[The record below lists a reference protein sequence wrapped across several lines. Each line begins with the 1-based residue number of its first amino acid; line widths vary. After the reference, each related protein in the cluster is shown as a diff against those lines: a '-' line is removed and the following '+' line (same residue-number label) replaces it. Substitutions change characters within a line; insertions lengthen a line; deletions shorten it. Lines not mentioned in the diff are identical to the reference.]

1 MNEIPFVFLLFG
13 PLYLEV
19 GASKD
24 LIVSSSLGL
33 PHRGVWVNLSEKL
46 GGTLQR
52 LLRLI
57 ATCEASELT
66 TRGVDKGGYRN
77 TTATPFPDGPTGL
90 EGQVTSTHPNSNT
103 GGQTM
108 TPSRPK
114 LLSQEVPYPNRDME
128 CTNWNGMESNV

>member
-1 MNEIPFVFLLFG
+1 M
-13 PLYLEV
+13 
-19 GASKD
+19 
-24 LIVSSSLGL
+24 
-33 PHRGVWVNLSEKL
+33 PHRGVGVNLSGKL

-57 ATCEASELT
+57 GTCEASELT
-66 TRGVDKGGYRN
+66 TRGVDKGGYGN